1 MRNKIKQI
9 IAVFFVMAAT
19 AVVWNAP
26 VLAEASTQVE
36 LTGTQADIEL
46 NKEVTIGKRMVMKL
60 ITILHQQK
68 TRDIYLC

>member
-36 LTGTQADIEL
+36 LTGTQAVSYTQLVLWLRQRNISYFH
-46 NKEVTIGKRMVMKL
+46 VR
-60 ITILHQQK
+60 
-68 TRDIYLC
+68 